1 MPEIRRA
8 LVVGATGGI
17 GAALLAALRADPAIE
32 AIGLARGTTPAIDL
46 LNEASIAAAATAIGA
61 PLHLIINATGAL
73 HINGAPP
80 EKRLAALSPD
90 TLAAAFALNATGPA
104 LLLKHFAPLLPRDAP
119 SAFAALSAR
128 VGSIADNN
136 LGGWYS
142 YRASKAALNQLIR
155 TAAIELARTHPL
167 AKILCLHPGTVR
179 TGLTQPII
187 GTDKGADPT
196 IAAQQIL
203 RVIGHATESGLF
215 LDQNGKV
222 VPW

>member
-1 MPEIRRA
+1 MTEIRRA

-17 GAALLAALRADPAIE
+17 GAALLAALRAEPATE
-32 AIGLARGTTPAIDL
+32 AIGLARGTRPAIDL
-46 LNEASIAAAATAIGA
+46 LNEASIAASAAAIGA
-61 PLHLIINATGAL
+61 PLHLIINTIGAL

-80 EKRLAALSPD
+80 EKRLAALTPE

-119 SAFAALSAR
+119 SVFATLSAR
-128 VGSIADNN
+128 VGSIADND

-142 YRASKAALNQLIR
+142 YRASKAALNQLMR

-167 AKILCLHPGTVR
+167 AKILCIHPGTVR
-179 TGLTQPII
+179 TGLTKPII
-187 GTDKGADPT
+187 GADNGADP
-196 IAAQQIL
+196 IMAAQQIL
-203 RVIGHATESGLF
+203 TVIQNAEASGLF
-215 LDQNGKV
+215 LDQNGKI